1 MLLKLNTLKKII
13 LGIFLLS
20 LSCTKKVENSNP
32 VINGS
37 TIKSICSD
45 TVAISYSKTIQPIL
59 NQHCIKCHDASTSQN
74 FTNYNGTLPF
84 AKAGI
89 LENCVTGTNGEILM
103 PPTRS
108 STMDSCSIK
117 QIHYWIKQGCKNN

>member
-1 MLLKLNTLKKII
+1 MKLNILKKII

-20 LSCTKKVENSNP
+20 LSCTKKVENSNTD
-32 VINGS
+32 INGS

-45 TVAISYSKTIQPIL
+45 TVAISYSKTVQPIL

-89 LENCVTGTNGEILM
+89 LADCITGTNGELLM
-103 PPTRS
+103 PPSNENKLDT
-108 STMDSCSIK
+108 CSIK
-117 QIHYWIKQGCKNN
+117 IVNQWINEGCKNN